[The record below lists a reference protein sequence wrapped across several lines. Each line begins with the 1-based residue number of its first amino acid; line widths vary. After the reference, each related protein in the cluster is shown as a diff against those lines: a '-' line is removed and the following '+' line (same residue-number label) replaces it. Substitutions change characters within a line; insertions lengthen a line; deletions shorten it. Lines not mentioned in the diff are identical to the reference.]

1 MNSAKQPSSVIS
13 RKLRYLREVKQETD
27 FLKQFSDN
35 LQGLQEKDSSVV
47 QENMTAEDFANADV
61 AVIARSSLPTD
72 EEIWKELQKLITMNL
87 KISIKTKNWLLKVQ
101 EKS

>member
-27 FLKQFSDN
+27 FLKQFNDN

-47 QENMTAEDFANADV
+47 QENMTAEDFANSDV

-87 KISIKTKNWLLKVQ
+87 KISIKTKNWLHEVQ

>member
-87 KISIKTKNWLLKVQ
+87 KISIKTKNWLHEVQ

>member
-35 LQGLQEKDSSVV
+35 LQSLQEKDSSVV

-87 KISIKTKNWLLKVQ
+87 KISIKTKNWLHEVQ

>member
-61 AVIARSSLPTD
+61 AVIATSSLPTD

-87 KISIKTKNWLLKVQ
+87 KISIKTKNWLHEVQ

>member
-27 FLKQFSDN
+27 FLKQFNDN

-87 KISIKTKNWLLKVQ
+87 KISIKTKNWLHEVQ

>member
-27 FLKQFSDN
+27 FLKQFNDN

-61 AVIARSSLPTD
+61 AVIATSSLPTD

-87 KISIKTKNWLLKVQ
+87 KISIKTKNWLHEVQ